1 MRIVFAFVL
10 LVGLGLAGTAAYMVM
25 QKFNQYE
32 ANLAEERRNKVPQ
45 IETVEVAVAAKP
57 LTFAQKLQPDDVVM
71 IKWPADAVPMGA
83 FTSKEAVYG
92 DDPTVQRTILKDM
105 VANEPIMLGLVSELG
120 GDAGIRSRLAP
131 GMRAVTIRV
140 DVTTGVSGFL
150 QPGDKVDIFW
160 SGESNGRTITK
171 LLLEK
176 VLIIAVD
183 QETTGDSMTANV
195 ARTITVEVSPDIVA
209 KLTQAQRTGTL
220 TLSLRGV
227 EDTADAGAIEIN
239 QKDIT
244 GEVEQVIQEE
254 KVCTIT
260 TRKGTEVVELV
271 VPCPQN

>member
-71 IKWPADAVPMGA
+71 IKWPADAVPAGA
-83 FTSKEAVYG
+83 FTTKEAVYG
-92 DDPTVQRTILKDM
+92 DDPTVQRTILQDM
-105 VANEPIMLGLVSELG
+105 VTNEPIMLGRVSELG

-183 QETTGDSMTANV
+183 QETMGDSMTANV

-244 GEVEQVIQEE
+244 GEVEQIVEEE

-260 TRKGTEVVELV
+260 TRKGTEVIELV